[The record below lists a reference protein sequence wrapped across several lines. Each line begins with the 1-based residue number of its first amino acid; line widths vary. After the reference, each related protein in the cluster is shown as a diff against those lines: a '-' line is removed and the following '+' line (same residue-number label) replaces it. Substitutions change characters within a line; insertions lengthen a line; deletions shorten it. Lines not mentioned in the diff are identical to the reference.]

1 MKDEQQSITD
11 IERPSHTVSPRE
23 ILLRYLPFLPWVLG
37 SIFIFL
43 SLAFLKLRYSP
54 NIYNVK
60 GTILISD
67 PNAMGNQSDKIEEM
81 LFATPNKNIND
92 EIQVLRSRHM
102 AKRVAK
108 SLRLEIQYF
117 VEGKIRTSQI
127 STAGSP
133 FKLEILSRSDST
145 QEFGFP
151 VFMLNDREF
160 SLVENGAKVF
170 FNQPFETSMGRF
182 SLRRTEVSISSFG
195 SSKFIV
201 DFASADTRANQL
213 VSGLS
218 ALPSGESDNILELTY
233 TTENTEIGVAIVN
246 QWMKEYQQAGLE
258 DKKQVAV
265 NALKFI
271 DEQTE
276 SVKEELGG
284 VERNLLGFREKNKII
299 NPEQQAA
306 NIFSTLTELEND
318 LTKQGVQVQVI
329 DNLIRYI
336 SDNRNPFRQV
346 GSTLGIEEPS
356 LALQIAEFNKL
367 QVDRETILKTTTRSN
382 PTVVN
387 LETALEKL
395 RIDIL
400 QNLKNVR
407 QAYQFSINDL
417 NARNR
422 VMGREV
428 SQIPAKEKQL
438 IDITRRQ
445 KILEELYS
453 FLLQKKLETSI
464 GSASTISNVRV
475 IEPAIASDGPVSPN
489 RQTTYT
495 TALFLGLLL
504 PSLIIFLLEYFND
517 KVKSREDIQKA
528 TQAPIIGEVGHAE
541 EKTPLVVSQTSR
553 KFIAEQFRI
562 IRTNLQY
569 ILTKQDKAVILI
581 TSSTSGEGKSFISS
595 NFGAVMALTGK
606 KTAIL
611 EFDIRKPKI
620 MSALN
625 LPRRTGITN
634 FIIGKSSFEDLA
646 VPMPGFDNLFIIPC
660 GPIPPNPAELLL
672 DERLELLMQK
682 LKETYD
688 IIVIDTAPVGLVS
701 DAVALG
707 KFADATLYVV
717 RHNYTY
723 KKQLQLLNEIYTN
736 KRLPKISLII
746 NDIKAEG
753 GYGKYYG
760 YGGYGYTGYGYGSEY
775 FDEMKPKPFKILNSL
790 KNIFN
795 KN

>member
-1 MKDEQQSITD
+1 MKDERKSITD
-11 IERPSHTVSPRE
+11 TERAVHTVSPRE
-23 ILLRYLPFLPWVLG
+23 ILLRYLPFLPWVLA

-43 SLAFLKLRYSP
+43 TLAFLKLRYSP
-54 NIYNVK
+54 NIYNVT

-67 PNAMGNQSDKIEEM
+67 PNTMGNQSDKIEEM
-81 LFATPNKNIND
+81 LFASPNKNIND

-127 STAGSP
+127 STVGSP
-133 FKLEILSRSDST
+133 FILNILSLTDST
-145 QEFGFP
+145 QDFSFP
-151 VFMLNDREF
+151 VYVLNDKEF
-160 SLVENGAKVF
+160 SLSENGAKVF
-170 FNQPFETSMGRF
+170 FNMPFETSLGRF
-182 SLRRTEVSISSFG
+182 SLSRTAVDIASFG
-195 SSKFIV
+195 SNKFVV
-201 DFASADTRANQL
+201 DFATADMRADQL
-213 VSGLS
+213 VGGLS
-218 ALPSGESDNILELTY
+218 AIPSGESDNILELTY
-233 TTENTEIGVAIVN
+233 TTENTDIGTDIVN

-271 DEQTE
+271 DEQMDA
-276 SVKEELGG
+276 VKDELGG
-284 VERNLLGFREKNKII
+284 VEKNLLGFREKNKVI
-299 NPEQQAA
+299 NPEQQAS
-306 NIFSTLTELEND
+306 NIFGSLSEVEKD
-318 LTKQGVQVQVI
+318 MTKQAVQVQVI
-329 DNLIRYI
+329 DNLIQYI
-336 SDNRNPFRQV
+336 SDNRNPYRQV

-367 QVDRETILKTTTRSN
+367 QVERERVLKTTTRTN
-382 PTVVN
+382 PIVVN

-407 QAYQFSINDL
+407 QAYQVSINDL
-417 NARNR
+417 NARSR
-422 VMGREV
+422 EIGREV
-428 SQIPAKEKQL
+428 SQIPKKEKQL
-438 IDITRRQ
+438 LDITRRQ

-475 IEPAIASDGPVSPN
+475 IEPAVASSGPVSPN
-489 RQTTYT
+489 RKATYT

-504 PSLIIFLLEYFND
+504 PSLIIFLLEYLND
-517 KVKSREDIQKA
+517 KVKSREDIQKS
-528 TQAPIIGEVGHAE
+528 TQAPIIGEIGHSD
-541 EKTPLVVSQTSR
+541 EKTPLVVNKNTR

-569 ILTKQDKAVILI
+569 ILTKQDNAVILV
-581 TSSTSGEGKSFISS
+581 TSTTSGEGKSFVST
-595 NFGAVMALTGK
+595 NFGAVMALAGK

-620 MSALN
+620 MSGLN
-625 LPRRTGITN
+625 LPRKTGITN
-634 FIIGKSSFEDLA
+634 FVIGKASFEDLA
-646 VPMPGFDNLFIIPC
+646 VPIPGFDNLFVIPC
-660 GPIPPNPAELLL
+660 GPVPPNPAELLL
-672 DERLELLMQK
+672 DERLELLMKK

-701 DAVALG
+701 DAVALA
-707 KFADATLYVV
+707 KFADASLFIV

-723 KKQLQLLNEIYTN
+723 KKQLQLLDEIYTSN
-736 KRLPKISLII
+736 RLPKISLVI

-775 FDEMKPKPFKILNSL
+775 FDEMKRKPLKFFNSL
-790 KNIFN
+790 KRIFI

>member
-1 MKDEQQSITD
+1 MKDEQKSIADFEKITH
-11 IERPSHTVSPRE
+11 SVSPRE

-67 PNAMGNQSDKIEEM
+67 PNAMGNQSGKIEEM

-92 EIQVLRSRHM
+92 EIQVLRSRQM

-108 SLRLEIQYF
+108 SLRLEIQYY
-117 VEGKIRTSQI
+117 VEGKIRTSQV

-133 FKLEILSRSDST
+133 FKLEILSLADST
-145 QEFGFP
+145 LGFIFP
-151 VFMLNDREF
+151 VFVLNDREF
-160 SLVENGAKVF
+160 SLVENGAKFF
-170 FNQPFETSMGRF
+170 FNQPFESSLGRF
-182 SLRRTEVSISSFG
+182 LLRRTAVATSSFG
-195 SSKFIV
+195 SNKFVV
-201 DFASADTRANQL
+201 DFASADTRANHL
-213 VSGLS
+213 VNGLS
-218 ALPSGESDNILELTY
+218 AIPSGESDNILELTY

-246 QWMKEYQQAGLE
+246 QWMREYQQAGLE

-271 DEQTE
+271 DEQMDA
-276 SVKEELGG
+276 VKDELGG
-284 VERNLLGFREKNKII
+284 VEINLLGFREKNKII
-299 NPEQQAA
+299 NPEQQAQ
-306 NIFSTLTELEND
+306 NLFSGLTELENEI
-318 LTKQGVQVQVI
+318 TKQGVRVQVL
-329 DNLIRYI
+329 DNLVGYI
-336 SDNRNPFRQV
+336 SDNKNPYRQV

-356 LALQIAEFNKL
+356 LAIQIGEFNKL
-367 QVDRETILKTTTRSN
+367 QVERETILRTTTRSN
-382 PTVVN
+382 PMVIN
-387 LETALEKL
+387 LETRLEKL
-395 RIDIL
+395 RVDIL

-428 SQIPAKEKQL
+428 SKIPAKEKQL

-475 IEPAIASDGPVSPN
+475 IEPAVAPDGPVSPN
-489 RQTTYT
+489 RQSTYT
-495 TALFLGLLL
+495 IALFLGLLL
-504 PSLIIFLLEYFND
+504 PALIIFLLEYFND
-517 KVKSREDIQKA
+517 KVQSREDIQKW
-528 TQAPIIGEVGHAE
+528 TQAPIIGEVGHAD
-541 EKTPLVVSQTSR
+541 EKAPLVVSQTSR

-606 KTAIL
+606 KTAIV
-611 EFDIRKPKI
+611 EFDIRKPRI
-620 MSALN
+620 MSAFN
-625 LPRRTGITN
+625 LPRGTGITN

-672 DERLELLMQK
+672 DERLDLLMQK

-688 IIVIDTAPVGLVS
+688 VIVIDTAPVGLVS
-701 DAVALG
+701 DAIALG
-707 KFADATLYVV
+707 KFADSSLYVV

-723 KKQLQLLNEIYTN
+723 KKQLQLLNDIYAN
-736 KRLPKISLII
+736 KRLPKISLVI
-746 NDIKAEG
+746 NDIKEG

-760 YGGYGYTGYGYGSEY
+760 YGGYGYAGYGYGSEY
-775 FDEMKPKPFKILNSL
+775 FEELKSKPVRLLDSI